1 VSELS
6 FPIYSIRIARG
17 NLSLDIHVEILQEI
31 TRFGTRPSK
40 PSQLGGLNRAER
52 LANVY
57 VYIPCRAYPIQRP
70 TQVASSPM

>member
-17 NLSLDIHVEILQEI
+17 NLSLDIQVEILQEI

-40 PSQLGGLNRAER
+40 PSQLGGLN
-52 LANVY
+52 
-57 VYIPCRAYPIQRP
+57 
-70 TQVASSPM
+70 